1 MIARAKPET
10 RAFDLY
16 GERLLLEEVADL
28 PPEVRA
34 TLPMFLHNISEEQE
48 DMDCA
53 ECAGQSENWPL
64 VAAIFVALAVLV
76 GLLVKVWWQ
85 FT

>member
-1 MIARAKPET
+1 MTTTQRDIIP
-10 RAFDLY
+10 FDLY
-16 GERLLLEEVADL
+16 GERIHISQLESL
-28 PPEVRA
+28 PPEIEA
-34 TLPMFLHNISEEQE
+34 LLPPPCRNIAKEQE